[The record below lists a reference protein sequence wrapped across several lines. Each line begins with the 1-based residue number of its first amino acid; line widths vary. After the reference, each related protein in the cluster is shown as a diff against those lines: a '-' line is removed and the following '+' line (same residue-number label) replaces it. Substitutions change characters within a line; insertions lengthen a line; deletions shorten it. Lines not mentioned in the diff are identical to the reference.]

1 MATKKNYGHNKV
13 DHGDVPETLEES
25 LFFGLARTMND
36 EQRAF
41 VETMW
46 RGAREGR
53 IVFAEG
59 KSGSG
64 KTTLAVLLAVL
75 AMQYGLA
82 SRTYYIRAMGV
93 GGEKKIGFLPGMAE
107 KVKPYF
113 VPAEQ
118 ALLAAGLPPSRFITY
133 DGFEEDL
140 LQEYPIICSGD
151 GYLRGVNLGNASEDK
166 RAIVIIDE
174 AQNLTVDGLRLILT
188 RVFDN
193 SLVVVLGHT
202 AQIDLD
208 DKSMSGFS
216 AYIEHFKKRPDL
228 TDCVKL
234 NSSMR
239 GEIATWADEIDA

>member
-1 MATKKNYGHNKV
+1 MATKKNNNHGKV
-13 DHGDVPETLEES
+13 IHDDAPMTLEDNM
-25 LFFGLARTMND
+25 FFGLARTMND
-36 EQRAF
+36 EQRSF

-46 RGAREGR
+46 RGAKDGR
-53 IVFAEG
+53 IVFVEG

-82 SRTYYIRAMGV
+82 NRTYYIRAMGV
-93 GGEKKIGFLPGMAE
+93 GGERKIGFLPGMTE

-118 ALLAAGLPPSRFITY
+118 ALLAGGLRPQDYISY
-133 DGFEEDL
+133 DGFTDDYL
-140 LQEYPIICSGD
+140 SEYPIICSGD
-151 GYLRGVNLGNASEDK
+151 GYLRGVNLGNAKNDD

-174 AQNLTVDGLRLILT
+174 AQNLTIDGLRLILT

-193 SLVVVLGHT
+193 SLVVVMGHT

-208 DKSMSGFS
+208 DKEQSGFTT
-216 AYIEHFKKRPDL
+216 YIKHFRKRPDL
-228 TDCVKL
+228 MDYVKL
-234 NSSMR
+234 NVSMR
-239 GEIATWADEIDA
+239 GEIATWADEIDC